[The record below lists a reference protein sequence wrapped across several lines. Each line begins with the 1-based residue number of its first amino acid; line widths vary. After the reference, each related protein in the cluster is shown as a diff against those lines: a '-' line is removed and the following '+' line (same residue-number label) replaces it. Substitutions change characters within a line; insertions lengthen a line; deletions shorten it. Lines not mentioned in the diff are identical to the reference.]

1 MKELFVLVPALILL
15 SGFPGYIFAVL
26 SDTEI
31 RNPLNV
37 CLIAGSSY
45 SLGTLGLWSL
55 YDAARWRN
63 PKKQRFA
70 VVFGVACVAIAFVC
84 LENLFNMTGG
94 CLK

>member
-15 SGFPGYIFAVL
+15 SGFPGYIFGVL
-26 SDTEI
+26 YGPEI
-31 RNPLNV
+31 RNPLIV
-37 CLIAGSSY
+37 CVVAGSAY

-55 YDAARWRN
+55 FDAAHWRN

-70 VVFGVACVAIAFVC
+70 VVFGVACVTVAFVC